1 MSRCGSHKLLA
12 LFPLAFL
19 LLLAPA
25 LAEVQAVQS
34 RRVSAPVKV
43 DGQADEWAADGW
55 ILDTKSG
62 AEFAFQ
68 NDGRNLYVLLTVNRP
83 ESSQS
88 AESTGVTVL
97 TRPAGTKKSL
107 KGVLFL
113 TRDVPAEDYIRWHES
128 QGAVMTNG
136 EKGEIKKTG
145 RHSLFLAFA
154 IDARGSTYGPLRRQA
169 ESDAPEFAVSR
180 QGTETAYEFMIP
192 LASPELVPGGIG
204 ALPGQA
210 VRVSF
215 EWGGA
220 GKKTLSAKA
229 TRETPPAEKGALSGS
244 GGTWAQEFLDTFDS
258 MSRPSLG
265 TKKYAFAAEVKLAEM
280 K

>member
-1 MSRCGSHKLLA
+1 MSRRGSLKFLV
-12 LFPLAFL
+12 LFPLAVL
-19 LLLAPA
+19 LSAPA
-25 LAEVQAVQS
+25 LAEVMAVQS

-43 DGQADEWAADGW
+43 DGQGDEWRPADSPR
-55 ILDTKSG
+55 DTKSG
-62 AEFAFQ
+62 AEFRFQ
-68 NDGRNLYVLLTVNRP
+68 NDGRNLYILLTVNRP
-83 ESSQS
+83 ESSRS

-97 TRPAGTKKSL
+97 TRPGGTKKSL

-113 TRDVPAEDYIRWHES
+113 TRDVSAEDYIRWHES
-128 QGAVMTNG
+128 QGAVMTDG
-136 EKGEIKKTG
+136 EKGKIKKTG

-154 IDARGSTYGPLRRQA
+154 IDARGSTYGPLRHQA
-169 ESDAPEFAVSR
+169 ESDQPEFAVSR

-192 LASPELVPGGIG
+192 LASPDLVPGGIG

-210 VRVSF
+210 VRISF

-258 MSRPSLG
+258 MSRPSLSA
-265 TKKYAFAAEVKLAEM
+265 KKYAFAVDVKLAGTI
-280 K
+280 